1 MKQKQALE
9 GALNSDREK
18 AAARI
23 RELEARLQEL
33 QNLVMDK
40 LRCNNAAQGAAASL
54 HAEINAYRVILEA
67 EEAK

>member
-40 LRCNNAAQGAAASL
+40 LRDNTAAQGAAASL
-54 HAEINAYRVILEA
+54 RAEIDAYRALLEG
-67 EEAK
+67 EENK